1 MDTKITPELN
11 NALNELVLA
20 TGVSKASLVRAALAQ
35 YLTARGVLP
44 PDHPDLIEP
53 TPTRGPGLAYRTVE
67 AIWLDACLARGFG
80 YHFPQPEQ
88 HPADPEDG

>member
-1 MDTKITPELN
+1 MPVENRSHVRGAAASGLVRMDTKITPELN

-53 TPTRGPGLAYRTVE
+53 TLTRGPGLASQRKDT
-67 AIWLDACLARGFG
+67 R
-80 YHFPQPEQ
+80 
-88 HPADPEDG
+88 